1 VGADRG
7 IVVARP
13 STPLAAAL
21 PQRRRLAVACA
32 TVLILSAGCASSAS
46 LASPEASTH
55 EPVANATPT
64 TAPTAR
70 PLQTNPPG
78 QLTHGRSFHTATA
91 LTDARVLVAGG
102 YYNRRPIDSANLYDP
117 TTDTFTA
124 TGSQTRA
131 RGFDTATRLADGR
144 VLLVGGDSAE
154 WNFDGPYIASAE
166 LYDPT
171 AGSFRLTGAMATGRN
186 LHTAT
191 LLLDGRVLIAGGDG
205 RGTVSLAS
213 AELYDP
219 TAGTFGPTG
228 EMVAARGFQTATRL
242 ADGRVLLTGG
252 TSDGWKGA
260 DFLASAEIYDAKTG
274 TFTATG
280 QMASKRGNHTATL
293 LRDGRVLIIGGS
305 PDGTTSLASAE
316 LYDPKT
322 GKFTATGSMAA
333 ARTFHEATLLADGRV
348 LVSGGDPAGWIY
360 DGPFLASVE
369 IYDPKTG
376 KFTPTG
382 SMVAALTNQTAT
394 LLPDARVLIAG
405 GYNGKTDVADA
416 EIYDPTSGTFSLIR

>member
-1 VGADRG
+1 VGADRAIG
-7 IVVARP
+7 VRQT
-13 STPLAAAL
+13 STPWVTAV
-21 PQRRRLAVACA
+21 PQRARLAVACA
-32 TVLILSAGCASSAS
+32 TLLLLSAGCTSSAS

-55 EPVANATPT
+55 GPVANATPT
-64 TAPTAR
+64 TAPTAK
-70 PLQTNPPG
+70 PVQTNLPG
-78 QLTHGRSFHTATA
+78 QLTHGRSFHTASA
-91 LTDARVLVAGG
+91 LIDGRVLVAGG
-102 YYNRRPIDSANLYDP
+102 YYSRRPIGSVNLYDP
-117 TTDTFTA
+117 TTETFSA
-124 TGSQTRA
+124 TGPQTRA

-166 LYDPT
+166 LYDPAT
-171 AGSFRLTGAMATGRN
+171 GSFAPTGSMATGRN

-219 TAGTFGPTG
+219 AAGTFGPTSA
-228 EMVAARGFQTATRL
+228 MVAARGFQTATRL

-252 TSDGWKGA
+252 TSDGWNGA
-260 DFLASAEIYDAKTG
+260 EFVASAELYDAETG

-280 QMASKRGNHTATL
+280 HMATKRGSHTATL
-293 LRDGRVLIIGGS
+293 LPDGRVLIIGGS

-333 ARTFHEATLLADGRV
+333 ARTFQEATLLADGRV

-360 DGPFLASVE
+360 DGPFVASAE

-376 KFTPTG
+376 TFTPTG
-382 SMVAALTNQTAT
+382 SMVDTLTNQTAT
-394 LLPDARVLIAG
+394 LLPDGRVLIAG

-416 EIYDPTSGTFSLIR
+416 ELFDPTSGTFSLIR